1 MTWVWSWSLR
11 DARAIPAVNKMAT
24 ALFRAGALVDGMV
37 ASFISVQPIVF
48 KEPPTGLVL
57 CARFT
62 MTPIGDSFDVEC
74 AMGGA
79 GARRYRIE
87 ARTPYGSGDRS
98 SVMEKFLNLV
108 RSNNMVQAVLCIAFG
123 LFLMI
128 YPSITVQG
136 IILLFGVALA
146 VMGAAGLVSYFR
158 QRSVRYRDSGTLMS
172 AVFYVIIAL
181 IAFIFPKVIAG
192 LFSVVLG
199 VVLILLAIVNV
210 VRAFGLRAFGS
221 SIWIAVLATAVLVG
235 IGGVLIVVNPW
246 GASMTFVLVLG
257 ATFIVNGAVDLFI
270 EWYTRDSEKK
280 AGGISRR

>member
-1 MTWVWSWSLR
+1 
-11 DARAIPAVNKMAT
+11 
-24 ALFRAGALVDGMV
+24 
-37 ASFISVQPIVF
+37 
-48 KEPPTGLVL
+48 
-57 CARFT
+57 
-62 MTPIGDSFDVEC
+62 
-74 AMGGA
+74 
-79 GARRYRIE
+79 
-87 ARTPYGSGDRS
+87 
-98 SVMEKFLNLV
+98 MEKFLNLV

-172 AVFYVIIAL
+172 AVFYVIIA
-181 IAFIFPKVIAG
+181 FIFPKVIAG
-192 LFSVVLG
+192 FFSVVLG

>member
-1 MTWVWSWSLR
+1 
-11 DARAIPAVNKMAT
+11 
-24 ALFRAGALVDGMV
+24 
-37 ASFISVQPIVF
+37 
-48 KEPPTGLVL
+48 
-57 CARFT
+57 
-62 MTPIGDSFDVEC
+62 
-74 AMGGA
+74 
-79 GARRYRIE
+79 
-87 ARTPYGSGDRS
+87 
-98 SVMEKFLNLV
+98 MEKFLNLV

-136 IILLFGVALA
+136 IILLFGVA
-146 VMGAAGLVSYFR
+146 
-158 QRSVRYRDSGTLMS
+158 
-172 AVFYVIIAL
+172 
-181 IAFIFPKVIAG
+181 
-192 LFSVVLG
+192 
-199 VVLILLAIVNV
+199 LILLAIVNV

>member
-1 MTWVWSWSLR
+1 
-11 DARAIPAVNKMAT
+11 
-24 ALFRAGALVDGMV
+24 
-37 ASFISVQPIVF
+37 
-48 KEPPTGLVL
+48 
-57 CARFT
+57 
-62 MTPIGDSFDVEC
+62 
-74 AMGGA
+74 
-79 GARRYRIE
+79 
-87 ARTPYGSGDRS
+87 
-98 SVMEKFLNLV
+98 MEKFLNLV

-192 LFSVVLG
+192 FFSVVLG

-221 SIWIAVLATAVLVG
+221 SIWIAVLATVLVG

>member
-1 MTWVWSWSLR
+1 
-11 DARAIPAVNKMAT
+11 
-24 ALFRAGALVDGMV
+24 
-37 ASFISVQPIVF
+37 
-48 KEPPTGLVL
+48 
-57 CARFT
+57 
-62 MTPIGDSFDVEC
+62 
-74 AMGGA
+74 
-79 GARRYRIE
+79 
-87 ARTPYGSGDRS
+87 
-98 SVMEKFLNLV
+98 MEKFLNLV

-192 LFSVVLG
+192 FFS

>member
-11 DARAIPAVNKMAT
+11 DARAIPAVNRMAT

-74 AMGGA
+74 AMGGV

-123 LFLMI
+123 LFLI
-128 YPSITVQG
+128 GRCCG
-136 IILLFGVALA
+136 IRKISAGFLKGTGFCCVATILLVYVFRFIR
-146 VMGAAGLVSYFR
+146 MG
-158 QRSVRYRDSGTLMS
+158 Q
-172 AVFYVIIAL
+172 VI
-181 IAFIFPKVIAG
+181 
-192 LFSVVLG
+192 
-199 VVLILLAIVNV
+199 
-210 VRAFGLRAFGS
+210 
-221 SIWIAVLATAVLVG
+221 
-235 IGGVLIVVNPW
+235 
-246 GASMTFVLVLG
+246 
-257 ATFIVNGAVDLFI
+257 
-270 EWYTRDSEKK
+270 
-280 AGGISRR
+280 

>member
-1 MTWVWSWSLR
+1 
-11 DARAIPAVNKMAT
+11 
-24 ALFRAGALVDGMV
+24 
-37 ASFISVQPIVF
+37 
-48 KEPPTGLVL
+48 
-57 CARFT
+57 
-62 MTPIGDSFDVEC
+62 
-74 AMGGA
+74 
-79 GARRYRIE
+79 
-87 ARTPYGSGDRS
+87 
-98 SVMEKFLNLV
+98 MEKFLNLV

-136 IILLFGVALA
+136 VILLFGVALA

-192 LFSVVLG
+192 FFS

-221 SIWIAVLATAVLVG
+221 GIWIAVLATAVLVG

>member
-1 MTWVWSWSLR
+1 
-11 DARAIPAVNKMAT
+11 
-24 ALFRAGALVDGMV
+24 
-37 ASFISVQPIVF
+37 
-48 KEPPTGLVL
+48 
-57 CARFT
+57 
-62 MTPIGDSFDVEC
+62 
-74 AMGGA
+74 
-79 GARRYRIE
+79 
-87 ARTPYGSGDRS
+87 
-98 SVMEKFLNLV
+98 MEKFLNLV

-158 QRSVRYRDSGTLMS
+158 QRSVRYRDSGTLM
-172 AVFYVIIAL
+172 FYVIIAL

-192 LFSVVLG
+192 FFSVVLG